1 MSPSPWTWDHLPPKA
16 AEVFRTFERAHAYM
30 NATANDYQQAD
41 EQLARL
47 NDEAEAIAV
56 RPIYDEEANR
66 EARAAVGYA
75 AAVFLEARRLHRI
88 AREDFARAKAA
99 REALDKKEGSR

>member
-1 MSPSPWTWDHLPPKA
+1 MATPWTWDHLPPKA
-16 AEVFRTFERAHAYM
+16 AEVFRNFERAHAYA
-30 NATANDYQQAD
+30 NATANDYRHAE

-47 NDEAEAIAV
+47 NDEADAITMRPTYDPEAIT
-56 RPIYDEEANR
+56 

-99 REALDKKEGSR
+99 REALDKKEGAR